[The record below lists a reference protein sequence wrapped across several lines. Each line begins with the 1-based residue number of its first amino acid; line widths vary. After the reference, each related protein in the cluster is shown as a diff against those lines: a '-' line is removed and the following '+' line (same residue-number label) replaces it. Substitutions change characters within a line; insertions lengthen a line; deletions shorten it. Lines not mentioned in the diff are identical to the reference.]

1 MARPT
6 QMLAGDI
13 AAAAARIMTGQP
25 RPKSRQASPANEQTD
40 ADFSPAELGQT
51 GADSSPAKVQTGAD
65 PSPAKAQTGAGIR
78 MRSSP
83 REAVRNSTTATIQGQ
98 LQRTSEWKSLHI
110 LTGPQGARRGQ
121 LILESGNDM
130 KLNLEG
136 APTVKPRTGSRKKYL
151 STMLLTKQLP
161 SRPQM
166 PPNESTKGVLKHG
179 ASCQPKN
186 SRTGV
191 PAWAPADM
199 KRVFDMLLKAA
210 AATPTGERPLQKHT
224 RIPNLKVGNSIKVE
238 WPNGSKYLYPAKI
251 VLLKPDA
258 DKMFCV
264 NSSAV
269 KVHYQGFKARWDEW
283 IDTTSE
289 RLHSSCSSARP
300 VYLPED
306 ADSTSSSAWG
316 APEVKRFRGFT

>member
-1 MARPT
+1 
-6 QMLAGDI
+6 MLAGDI

-40 ADFSPAELGQT
+40 ADFSPAEGQT

-65 PSPAKAQTGAGIR
+65 PSPAKSQTAAGVR

-83 REAVRNSTTATIQGQ
+83 REVVRNSTTATIQGQ
-98 LQRTSEWKSLHI
+98 LQRTSEWKSLHV

-121 LILESGNDM
+121 LILENGNDM

-151 STMLLTKQLP
+151 STMLLTKHLP
-161 SRPQM
+161 LRSQM
-166 PPNESTKGVLKHG
+166 PPNGSTKGRVLKHG
-179 ASCQPKN
+179 GGGKHKP
-186 SRTGV
+186 RGPGV

-199 KRVFDMLLKAA
+199 KFVFDMLADA

-224 RIPNLKVGNSIKVE
+224 RIPNLKVGESIKVE

-258 DKMFCV
+258 DKMFGV

-306 ADSTSSSAWG
+306 TDRTSSFA
-316 APEVKRFRGFT
+316 

>member
-1 MARPT
+1 MR
-6 QMLAGDI
+6 
-13 AAAAARIMTGQP
+13 
-25 RPKSRQASPANEQTD
+25 
-40 ADFSPAELGQT
+40 
-51 GADSSPAKVQTGAD
+51 
-65 PSPAKAQTGAGIR
+65 
-78 MRSSP
+78 RSS
-83 REAVRNSTTATIQGQ
+83 REAVRNSTTATIQDQ
-98 LQRTSEWKSLHI
+98 LQQTSGWKSLHV
-110 LTGPQGARRGQ
+110 LTGPQGAKREQ
-121 LILESGNDM
+121 LILETGNDT
-130 KLNLEG
+130 KRNLEG
-136 APTVKPRTGSRKKYL
+136 APTAAKPRTGSRKKYL

-161 SRPQM
+161 PRPQM

-186 SRTGV
+186 SRPGV

-199 KRVFDMLLKAA
+199 KRVFDMLVNAA
-210 AATPTGERPLQKHT
+210 AATPAAERPLQKHT
-224 RIPNLKVGNSIKVE
+224 HIPNLKVGESIKVE
-238 WPNGSKYLYPAKI
+238 WPNGSKYLYPAKV

-258 DKMFCV
+258 DKLFGV

-306 ADSTSSSAWG
+306 ADRTSSSAWG
-316 APEVKRFRGFT
+316 APEFRGSGFT

>member
-1 MARPT
+1 
-6 QMLAGDI
+6 
-13 AAAAARIMTGQP
+13 
-25 RPKSRQASPANEQTD
+25 
-40 ADFSPAELGQT
+40 
-51 GADSSPAKVQTGAD
+51 
-65 PSPAKAQTGAGIR
+65 

-98 LQRTSEWKSLHI
+98 LQRTSEWKSLHV

-136 APTVKPRTGSRKKYL
+136 APTVKPKTGSRKKYL

-161 SRPQM
+161 PRSQM
-166 PPNESTKGVLKHG
+166 PPNGSTKGVLKHDG
-179 ASCQPKN
+179 EGKHKP
-186 SRTGV
+186 RGPGV

-199 KRVFDMLLKAA
+199 KRVFDMLADA
-210 AATPTGERPLQKHT
+210 AATPTGERSLQKHT
-224 RIPNLKVGNSIKVE
+224 RIPNMKVGELIKVE
-238 WPNGSKYLYPAKI
+238 WPNGSKYLYPAKV

-258 DKMFCV
+258 DKLFGV

-269 KVHYQGFKARWDEW
+269 KVHYRGFKARWDEW

-306 ADSTSSSAWG
+306 TDNTSSSAWG
-316 APEVKRFRGFT
+316 ASEVRGSNPLDLCSPASTVLSLTYLLHELHG